1 MRRQILILS
10 LFILAPVFASA
21 DEWNKTFKVTGTP
34 ELQVDAKDGAV
45 ELSSWDQKA
54 VQVRVETAGW
64 RIGADQVR
72 VIDRQMGDRVEIEVL
87 LPKWNWGIHLG
98 NHRVRMYVNVPRES
112 RLDIHTGD
120 GNIHGS
126 DLRGELRLRTGDG
139 GIDLEK
145 IDGKLNADTGDGQVR
160 VSGRFDQIEV
170 RTGDGSIRAEVVKG
184 SKVATGWSFN
194 TGDGSIDL
202 RLPEDLTANLDART
216 GDGNIQ
222 IDVPVLVSG
231 SLGRNQLHGKMN
243 GGGPPLEIRTGDGSI
258 RVSRN

>member
-1 MRRQILILS
+1 MRRLILILS
-10 LFILAPVFASA
+10 LFMLAPVYASA

-34 ELQVDAKDGAV
+34 ELRVDAKDGAV
-45 ELSSWDQKA
+45 ELSSWDQK
-54 VQVRVETAGW
+54 VIEIRVETAGW
-64 RIGADQVR
+64 RIGPDQVR
-72 VIDRQMGDRVEIEVL
+72 VIERQTGDRVEIEVL
-87 LPKWNWGIHLG
+87 LPKWKWGIHVG
-98 NHRVRMYVNVPRES
+98 DHRVRMYVKVPRES

-126 DLRGELRLRTGDG
+126 ELRGELRLRTGDG

-170 RTGDGSIRAEVVKG
+170 R
-184 SKVATGWSFN
+184 